1 MAGGAEK
8 ATDRAGDRGPA
19 PDLLLSRGVEGPR
32 HLHPQGP
39 FSSTL
44 LPGWLGQG
52 HVLSPV
58 RRGRHGG
65 SQPRWVTCAA
75 KPVRG
80 KQVEGNMDVPHG
92 DQEREGQ
99 VL

>member
-1 MAGGAEK
+1 MEWRVPIVSTPK
-8 ATDRAGDRGPA
+8 ALFP
-19 PDLLLSRGVEGPR
+19 LLSSPA
-32 HLHPQGP
+32 
-39 FSSTL
+39 
-44 LPGWLGQG
+44 GWDRG

-58 RRGRHGG
+58 RRGRLGG